1 MDGEQRLLPK
11 PGELQALQEA
21 VEILAHATH
30 VVAIKQLEL
39 PLDDIP
45 RLDLKGA
52 SLKPLAILQESSR
65 SASVHAQSSPSSL
78 SSFQDTQSPAPVP
91 VVEAIVLPQLT
102 ARTGGSDIE
111 GLEKADFSIPPPT
124 YRSASEYS
132 ARSAQNLHQ
141 EILPE
146 DPDSRETAGSVGLP
160 RTNLAVDETK
170 ASVQENV
177 ENESIDL
184 RQDLTSSAE
193 AIEAADSGS
202 LDSASA
208 GKSPSEPAQ
217 KPRTPGSSTSTE
229 NATQSS
235 LFPEESMSA
244 PVTEDI
250 SIAIE
255 AEQTPSSR
263 TVVSFIEP
271 QAVTLSLPEEGLHTT
286 RSQLPD
292 SLTSLSVVS
301 GGDKA
306 GHSSAQSGSMTQRA
320 GQAVRE
326 SIETVRPQSLTS
338 RLSSQ
343 PSSKSSLSEDQST
356 SKEESASAEDEAQ
369 EDTNSG
375 IPARND
381 SPQFVASSVIST
393 TFHNLFNSTAVTQE
407 QRFASSS
414 MLFIVPSHAKAHCQD
429 VCMYWNAAIHPL
441 YEKLYGLFRRCLYL
455 QIVSKPSEHPMQES
469 LTTSEI
475 SCSECTVLS
484 WLSVSYARRE
494 EGIEKATYCQSMA
507 TSLILI
513 GTSLQEDR
521 VAQSEPGRGAQTA
534 PVPQTAVESVFSKE
548 SAIAAVKELLTSG
561 LLYQML
567 PNAHPQVW
575 LLQLDQRSYCM

>member
-11 PGELQALQEA
+11 PGELEALQEA

-39 PLDDIP
+39 PLDNIP
-45 RLDLKGA
+45 RMDLQAA
-52 SLKPLAILQESSR
+52 SLKPLAILQDSSC

-124 YRSASEYS
+124 YRSASEHL

-141 EILPE
+141 QILPE
-146 DPDSRETAGSVGLP
+146 DPDSHETAGSVGLQS
-160 RTNLAVDETK
+160 TDLAVDEPE
-170 ASVQENV
+170 ASVEENV

-184 RQDLTSSAE
+184 REDLTLSAE
-193 AIEAADSGS
+193 AAADSES

-208 GKSPSEPAQ
+208 RKSPSEPAQ
-217 KPRTPGSSTSTE
+217 KPSSPGSSISTE
-229 NATQSS
+229 NAPQSP

-271 QAVTLSLPEEGLHTT
+271 QVVTLSLPEKGLHTT
-286 RSQLPD
+286 RSQLPE
-292 SLTSLSVVS
+292 SLTSLSVIS

-306 GHSSAQSGSMTQRA
+306 GHSSAPLGSMTQRA

-326 SIETVRPQSLTS
+326 SIETVPPQSLTS
-338 RLSSQ
+338 RPSSQ
-343 PSSKSSLSEDQST
+343 PPSKNSLSEDQST
-356 SKEESASAEDEAQ
+356 SQEEFASAEDEAQ

-381 SPQFVASSVIST
+381 SPQLVASSVIST
-393 TFHNLFNSTAVTQE
+393 TLHNLFISTAVPQD

-414 MLFIVPSHAKAHCQD
+414 MPFIVTSHAKAHCQD
-429 VCMYWNAAIHPL
+429 VCMYWVAAIHP
-441 YEKLYGLFRRCLYL
+441 
-455 QIVSKPSEHPMQES
+455 
-469 LTTSEI
+469 
-475 SCSECTVLS
+475 
-484 WLSVSYARRE
+484 
-494 EGIEKATYCQSMA
+494 
-507 TSLILI
+507 
-513 GTSLQEDR
+513 
-521 VAQSEPGRGAQTA
+521 
-534 PVPQTAVESVFSKE
+534 
-548 SAIAAVKELLTSG
+548 
-561 LLYQML
+561 
-567 PNAHPQVW
+567 
-575 LLQLDQRSYCM
+575 